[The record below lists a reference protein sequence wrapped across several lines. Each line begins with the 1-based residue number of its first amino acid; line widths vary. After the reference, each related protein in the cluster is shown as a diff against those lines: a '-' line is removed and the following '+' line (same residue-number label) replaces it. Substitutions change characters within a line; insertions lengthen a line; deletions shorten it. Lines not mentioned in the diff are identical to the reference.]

1 MIMQTWKP
9 SPPVYKE
16 SELVS
21 SSSNHKHMLEF
32 TYWIVLWLQ
41 LLLLVMPVPS
51 LSSLL
56 EESHCLIASA
66 VSVVQVLVHVVYFLQ
81 AVSWFL
87 SVALAPDH
95 VPLVIGCI
103 LISFPPKTD
112 WLDHV
117 PRMTFKYSS
126 DTKITSTYCL

>member
-1 MIMQTWKP
+1 MQTWKP

-16 SELVS
+16 SELV

-103 LISFPPKTD
+103 LTSFPPKTD